1 MRYVISKN
9 NIVISRNIQTD
20 AKTVHKVCSQLL
32 FDTIFCNISVCF
44 LCFVVMVSPQIF
56 LQMYAILYLHLQKK
70 EGMID
75 FIYGNVYIK
84 KSPVP
89 ALVYNRDTVFFMPY
103 LWKRKAVITFT

>member
-1 MRYVISKN
+1 MQKPYIKSAA
-9 NIVISRNIQTD
+9 SYYLIQY
-20 AKTVHKVCSQLL
+20 
-32 FDTIFCNISVCF
+32 SVTLVF
-44 LCFVVMVSPQIF
+44 VSCFVVMVSPQIF
-56 LQMYAILYLHLQKK
+56 LQMYVILYLHLQKK